1 MNWAWASSL
10 DQLWRAPTLPMWVT
24 LAAASLFAII
34 LLVTLFRAEKSVANG
49 ALTVITLLAIGIAV
63 AATLRTFGVVD
74 GSLGAER
81 RPPLAPAAALPA
93 LACLDGLAGE
103 AVETACERS
112 LFASA
117 DGAAA
122 AVSYTAVQI
131 SRLASQGS
139 ATAVAATPE
148 SAALRRAL
156 ERDRYGLVAHVL
168 SVRDGCTPTD
178 CAFYRSLADHNQ
190 IATNM
195 TERSYEAL
203 IGRYAP
209 AWGSAGAASSAA
221 IAGGPALAS
230 TPANVPTG
238 RPVSGDFP
246 SSASIPPV
254 NIMTPEP
261 PAGAAPPSPAASKP
275 PATAAPK
282 QATAAAPAANPAAKA
297 APAAKKP
304 PPAKKPP
311 AAAAPSTATAPVP
324 LAPPQPT
331 EDN

>member
-24 LAAASLFAII
+24 LAAASLFAVI

-49 ALTVITLLAIGIAV
+49 ALTVITLLAIGIAL
-63 AATLRTFGVVD
+63 AATLRSFGVAD
-74 GSLGAER
+74 GYLGADR
-81 RPPLAPAAALPA
+81 RPPLAPVAALPA

-117 DGAAA
+117 DSAAA

-139 ATAVAATPE
+139 SSTAAAPPE
-148 SAALRRAL
+148 TAALRRVL

-168 SVRDGCTPTD
+168 AVRDGCTLAN
-178 CAFYRSLADHNQ
+178 CAFYSSLTDHNQ
-190 IATNM
+190 IAGNM

-203 IGRYAP
+203 VARYAP
-209 AWGSAGAASSAA
+209 TWGSTGGGPSAA
-221 IAGGPALAS
+221 MAGPALAS
-230 TPANVPTG
+230 TPPSNVPTG
-238 RPVSGDFP
+238 RPMSGDFP

-261 PAGAAPPSPAASKP
+261 AAGTASAAASKP
-275 PATAAPK
+275 AAAAAPK
-282 QATAAAPAANPAAKA
+282 QAAAAPAANPVAKA
-297 APAAKKP
+297 APAARK
-304 PPAKKPP
+304 PPAKKP
-311 AAAAPSTATAPVP
+311 PSTATAPVP
-324 LAPPQPT
+324 LAPPQPA

>member
-24 LAAASLFAII
+24 LAAATLFAVI

-49 ALTVITLLAIGIAV
+49 ALTVITLLSIAIAV
-63 AATLRTFGVVD
+63 AATLRSFGVVD
-74 GSLGAER
+74 GTSSVER
-81 RPPLAPAAALPA
+81 RPPIAPAAALPA

-122 AVSYTAVQI
+122 AVSYTAIQMG
-131 SRLASQGS
+131 RLASLGN
-139 ATAVAATPE
+139 ATKPAAAPE
-148 SAALRRAL
+148 GAALRRTL
-156 ERDRYGLVAHVL
+156 ERDRFGLVAHVL
-168 SVRDGCTPTD
+168 ATRDGCTQTD
-178 CAFYRSLADHNQ
+178 CAFYGLLSDRKQ
-190 IATNM
+190 IAANM
-195 TERSYEAL
+195 AEHTYEAL
-203 IGRYAP
+203 IARYAP
-209 AWGSAGAASSAA
+209 SWGNPAPAAIGAAAGA
-221 IAGGPALAS
+221 PLLAS
-230 TPANVPTG
+230 TPPNVPTG

-261 PAGAAPPSPAASKP
+261 VAGAASPPAPASKP
-275 PATAAPK
+275 PASSTPPR
-282 QATAAAPAANPAAKA
+282 QATAAAPAPANPPARPATAVTKK
-297 APAAKKP
+297 PAAKKP
-304 PPAKKPP
+304 P
-311 AAAAPSTATAPVP
+311 STAAQPVT
-324 LAPPQPT
+324 LAPPPAS